1 MLGQIVLPENN
12 NKKLEYDIENMND
25 EETVSKYKKLRS
37 LIQKVVNINET
48 KLSQK
53 EYGDFRIEY
62 EEVIQKSV
70 IPKGNDETIDEVW
83 NFYTIQKV
91 TDPD

>member
-1 MLGQIVLPENN
+1 MLGQIVLPKNN
-12 NKKLEYDIENMND
+12 NNKLEYDIQNMND
-25 EETVSKYKKLRS
+25 EEKVSKYKKLRS

>member
-1 MLGQIVLPENN
+1 
-12 NKKLEYDIENMND
+12 MND
-25 EETVSKYKKLRS
+25 EEKVSKYKKLRS

>member
-1 MLGQIVLPENN
+1 MLGQIVLPKKNN
-12 NKKLEYDIENMND
+12 NKLEYDIENMND

-62 EEVIQKSV
+62 EEVIQESV